1 MKWRACSRRE
11 ALQPSETVGWVD
23 SGSLWAAF
31 LIAVKRVKSKMSNIL
46 FPKIKGLA
54 WNIVK
59 TPTFSTEIQ
68 ESLAGREVRIQN
80 FQNPIWE
87 YTLSYEYLLN
97 DPRLRDESEQTPLET
112 LVGFFL
118 ARGGQ
123 YDDFL
128 LNESDLTDRL
138 EDSVYS
144 GQPIGTGDGATQS
157 FQIVRNIG
165 GFLEAVQNPMNQTAT
180 VYVTG
185 RAPQVQGTDYTI
197 ANGLVTFTLAP
208 APGASITA
216 DFIMLHRVRFHT
228 GSSRSGKEGIEFSN
242 FYFNL
247 YECKEVQ
254 LITVRK

>member
-1 MKWRACSRRE
+1 
-11 ALQPSETVGWVD
+11 
-23 SGSLWAAF
+23 
-31 LIAVKRVKSKMSNIL
+31 MSNAL
-46 FPKIKGLA
+46 FPKIRGLA

-59 TPTFSTEIQ
+59 TPTFATDIQ
-68 ESLAGREVRIQN
+68 ESLAGREVRLQN

-87 YTLSYEYLLN
+87 FTLTYEYLQN
-97 DPRLRDESEQTPLET
+97 DPKFRDENQQTPLET

-123 YDDFL
+123 FDDFF
-128 LNESDLTDRL
+128 LNESDLTGRL

-144 GQPIGTGDGATQS
+144 GQPIGTGDGVSRT

-165 GFLEAVQNPMNQTAT
+165 GFLEAVQSPMNQTAT

-197 ANGLVTFTLAP
+197 SNGMVTFTVAP
-208 APGASITA
+208 SVGASITA
-216 DFIMLHRVRFHT
+216 DFIMLQRVRFHT

-254 LITVRK
+254 LISVRK